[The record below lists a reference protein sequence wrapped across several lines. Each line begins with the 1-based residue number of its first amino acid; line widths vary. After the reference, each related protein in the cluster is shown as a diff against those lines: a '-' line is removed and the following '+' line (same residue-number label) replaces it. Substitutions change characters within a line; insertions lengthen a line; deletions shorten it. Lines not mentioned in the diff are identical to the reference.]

1 MKHRTPCYVDPTQC
15 KSLLRQDYTYTVNKE
30 TNIATL
36 TKSISNGQIGGR
48 RDGKYISGAQ
58 TETRYVSLA
67 EVKPIMAP
75 KGKDLFDSWGEE
87 EWDNI
92 GSQQNAVL
100 KNFYDVGLAGDVKRI
115 SSAANDI
122 SAVKERNEKKFQEA
136 KIAAESADSFIKD
149 MIMAYIS
156 GGVAGIKSS

>member
-1 MKHRTPCYVDPTQC
+1 MAEKGATQEGCFKTTFKDSIAYMQGQGFEYQNGMIVRSLNKMEKILLGQTTGLTMTAEEKALTGTCYVDPTQC

-75 KGKDLFDSWGEE
+75 KGKDLFDSWGE
-87 EWDNI
+87 
-92 GSQQNAVL
+92 
-100 KNFYDVGLAGDVKRI
+100 
-115 SSAANDI
+115 
-122 SAVKERNEKKFQEA
+122 
-136 KIAAESADSFIKD
+136 
-149 MIMAYIS
+149 
-156 GGVAGIKSS
+156 